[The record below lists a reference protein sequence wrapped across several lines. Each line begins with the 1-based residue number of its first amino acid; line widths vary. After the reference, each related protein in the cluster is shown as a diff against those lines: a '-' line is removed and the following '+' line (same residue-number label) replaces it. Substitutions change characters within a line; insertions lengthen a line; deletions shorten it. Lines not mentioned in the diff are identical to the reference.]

1 MSRLLAITLGVAL
14 ALVGTTALAARNS
27 SGTYSLEPAAPFV
40 TNTPISS
47 STMNTRFSS
56 IATALTDSLS
66 RGGSGPMLSAL
77 SLYSGG
83 SATVP
88 ELSWA
93 DDSNSG
99 LYLISN
105 DNLGLSI
112 GGTKR
117 WDFGTAGTS
126 LTGTFDVSGA
136 TSLASTLTTR
146 GAAVFSSTVA
156 VTGATALTGALTGGA
171 ATFDSVTAGTLTVA
185 HAATFTDPVT
195 VGTPTA
201 AMHAATKA
209 YVDAAFTTCAIT
221 AGANW
226 TANRAHAYRI
236 GNVVVVTLN
245 ITAGAGAVWSD
256 IGTIAAACRPTTGL
270 GRYLVGQAIDQSLGA
285 AGTFVGIVSFGAN
298 GVIQATNYDNGTSL
312 ANPMFAIAAGDIFDL
327 NSAYAIE

>member
-1 MSRLLAITLGVAL
+1 MRNAIAITLGVAL
-14 ALVGTTALAARNS
+14 ALIGTTALAARNS

-117 WDFGTAGTS
+117 WDFAAAGSS

-136 TSLASTLTTR
+136 TSLASTLT
-146 GAAVFSSTVA
+146 
-156 VTGATALTGALTGGA
+156 VTGATALRSTLAVTGATTLTGALTGTT
-171 ATFDSVTAGTLTVA
+171 ATLDALTLGTLTVA

-195 VGTPTA
+195 VGTATDSQ
-201 AMHAATKA
+201 HAATKA
-209 YVDAAFTTCAIT
+209 YVDAGFVVSTIAVPLTGDWTASAADAAPRFWKDRFGVVHFMGSATAT
-221 AGANW
+221 AGVTLAVAAAGMPAGYRPAGSRTFW
-226 TANRAHAYRI
+226 TAQDD
-236 GNVVVVTLN
+236 TT
-245 ITAGAGAVWSD
+245 ITGTKVMVAATGSIQFGAVGAGKKFFFDA
-256 IGTIAAACRPTTGL
+256 IQ
-270 GRYLVGQAIDQSLGA
+270 YLAEQ
-285 AGTFVGIVSFGAN
+285 
-298 GVIQATNYDNGTSL
+298 
-312 ANPMFAIAAGDIFDL
+312 
-327 NSAYAIE
+327 